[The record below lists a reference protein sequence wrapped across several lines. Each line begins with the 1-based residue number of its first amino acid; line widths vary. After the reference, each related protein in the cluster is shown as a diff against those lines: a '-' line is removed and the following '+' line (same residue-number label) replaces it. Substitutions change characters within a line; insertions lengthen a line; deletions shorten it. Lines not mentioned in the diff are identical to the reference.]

1 MALQDKQVLVIGGGI
16 AGASA
21 ALELAAQGVAV
32 HLVERDDFIGG
43 RAAQLA
49 CKALDACQK
58 CNSCL
63 AEPRLAAVLAE
74 PRVSIHRRATVQ
86 GLNRTNGDFEV
97 VLSLRPAY
105 LDPGRCTGCG
115 LCLAACPALAEGA
128 IRRPLLAAE
137 APLLAIDPAACLYFT
152 DRQSTLCRDA
162 CPEEAIDFTR
172 QPSQER
178 LSVQAVVLAT
188 GFAPYDPRAKER
200 LGYGR
205 VPEVITALELEA
217 VLRAEGG
224 LRRPSDGREP
234 KKVAFIQCVGSREV
248 AGNNYCSRVCCG
260 YALRLGRALQARFGV
275 EVSVFY
281 MDLQSFGHAIDDF
294 LQAAAGELRLVRSM
308 PYDVY
313 AGKDGRV
320 LVEYQRRAGLA
331 PEAEPFDLVVLSVG
345 LSPNPDNQALA
356 GLAGLG
362 LDAHGFLAA
371 GDAAGVFLAG
381 AAARPMDVAEVVAHA
396 GRAAQETIG
405 YLEAKQS

>member
-21 ALELAAQGVAV
+21 ALDLAAQGVAV

-58 CNSCL
+58 CNACL
-63 AEPRLAAVLAE
+63 SEPRLAAVLAE
-74 PRVSIHRRATVQ
+74 PLVTIHRRAIVQ
-86 GLNRTNGDFEV
+86 GISRTNGDFEV
-97 VLSLRPAY
+97 LLSLRPAY
-105 LDPGRCTGCG
+105 LDPQRCTGCG
-115 LCLAACPALAEGA
+115 LCLEACPALDEGA

-137 APLLAIDPAACLYFT
+137 APRLAIAPAACLYFK

-162 CPEEAIDFTR
+162 CPEEAIDFNR

-178 LSVQAVVLAT
+178 LKVQAVVLAT
-188 GFAPYDPRAKER
+188 GYAPYDPRAKER

-205 VPEVITALELEA
+205 VPDVITALELEA
-217 VLRAEGG
+217 MLREQGG
-224 LRRPSDGREP
+224 LQRPSDGAPPR
-234 KKVAFIQCVGSREV
+234 KVAFIQCVGSREV

-260 YALRLGRALQARFGV
+260 YALRLGRALKARFGA

-308 PYDVY
+308 PYDIY
-313 AGKDGRV
+313 AGRDGRV
-320 LVEYQRRAGLA
+320 LVEYQTQAGQA
-331 PEAEPFDLVVLSVG
+331 PQAEPFDLVVLSVG
-345 LSPNPDNQALA
+345 LSPNPDNPALA

-362 LDAHGFLAA
+362 LDGHGFLRA
-371 GDAAGVFLAG
+371 GENPGLFLAG